1 MVQAVKNL
9 PKIRE
14 TWDQSLGLED
24 PLKKGKATHSSILVW
39 RIPRMEEPGGPQ
51 SMGSQRIGHDWA
63 TNMWN
68 IPNISTAKDYRT
80 VLNTIGGMPNQ
91 GILANVIIAF
101 FFPAKV
107 KRIIVSHM

>member
-1 MVQAVKNL
+1 
-9 PKIRE
+9 
-14 TWDQSLGLED
+14 
-24 PLKKGKATHSSILVW
+24 
-39 RIPRMEEPGGPQ
+39 
-51 SMGSQRIGHDWA
+51 
-63 TNMWN
+63 MWN